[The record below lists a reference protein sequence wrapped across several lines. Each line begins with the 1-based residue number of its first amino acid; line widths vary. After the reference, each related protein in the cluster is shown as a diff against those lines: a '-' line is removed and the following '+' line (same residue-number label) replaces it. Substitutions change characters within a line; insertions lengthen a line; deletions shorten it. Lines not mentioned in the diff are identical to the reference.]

1 MRTKA
6 AAVLVFLLTSGCS
19 NLQLKSS
26 SPRPISSKPP
36 ESAIVLSAPI
46 TVTDTDGATNTF
58 PAGKYQPL
66 YEDKG
71 GFYFQAPSK
80 VIVND
85 VAVFGYDGGLYVA
98 RGATEPTEWY
108 FTGPSGKKMGQFK
121 KIPPHTFIR

>member
-1 MRTKA
+1 MLAFNMRIKA

-19 NLQLKSS
+19 NSQLKSS

-46 TVTDTDGATNTF
+46 TVTDKGGATNTF
-58 PAGKYQPL
+58 PDGKYQPL

-71 GFYFQAPSK
+71 GFYFQASSK

-85 VAVFGYDGGLYVA
+85 VVVFGYDG
-98 RGATEPTEWY
+98 
-108 FTGPSGKKMGQFK
+108 
-121 KIPPHTFIR
+121 